1 MENREQEVQTEL
13 IIRSLPETEQ
23 SIKFQEV
30 KQGESF
36 QIAAG
41 DIDED
46 DDEKRPQPL
55 ANPAIPKSF
64 DITDERIRGRL
75 VNIAG
80 GEFKITFKILRFLQ
94 IHFNFIKFKINNT
107 DF

>member
-30 KQGESF
+30 KHGESF

-41 DIDED
+41 YIDED
-46 DDEKRPQPL
+46 SNEKRPPSL

-80 GEFKITFKILRFLQ
+80 GEFKILILRFLQ
-94 IHFNFIKFKINNT
+94 IHFNFKFKISNT